1 MSKDKGIMTSVNA
14 GPKAAKESARVEEAS
29 RMKEQRRIGP
39 KPKSKL
45 FPEGDSGDLELA
57 DIIDVESV
65 RSLLKDF
72 HDLVHIPMA
81 VIDIKGT
88 ALVGEGWQEIC
99 TKFHRAHGETRK
111 HCVESDVL
119 LSAGIPPGEARLYKC
134 RNDMWEAATPI
145 VIGGKHMGNVF
156 SGQFFFE
163 GEMVDRTVFRAR
175 AKKYGFHEKEYLAAL
190 DAVPRLGRDL
200 VDRAMS
206 FFAGLAQTLSKLS
219 YSNIKLAKA
228 LSRGETLTNSL
239 QQAKEEWERTFDSVP
254 DMIAILD
261 NRHRIVRVNAAMA
274 KRLGMP
280 RERCAGSM
288 CYELIHGTN
297 EPPGF
302 CPHVRTMKDGLQ
314 HIEEVHEKRL
324 GGDFEVTT
332 TPLYDEEGAS
342 IGSVHVAH
350 DITARQRA
358 EKEQELTVQFLS
370 IANKS
375 VTREEL
381 VRDTLAFFHK
391 ESGCEVVGIRLKED
405 DRYPYFERKGFPE
418 EFVLAETGLCAD
430 GGTDVTAGDEKG
442 CPSIECVCENVI
454 HGRIDRSKPFFT
466 SAGSFWTNSTTAL
479 LATSSEEERPGLN
492 RNRCNGDGYESVA
505 LIPLRV
511 AERPLGLIQ
520 MNDRRKGR
528 FSPESIALVERIAGY
543 LSVALAKVEAEEALR
558 AAKDEL
564 EQRVCQRTEELQKAY
579 DRLIEET
586 GERRLVEG
594 QLRQAQ
600 KMDALGIMSGGI
612 AHNFNNIL
620 VAIMGFTDIVRGHL
634 PPGSRDARS
643 LERVM
648 EAGLRGRE
656 LIRQMLAFS
665 RKGDLVK
672 RPLAAASVVRET
684 VKLLRA
690 SIPTTISIEV
700 KVEREPGMILGDPV
714 QLQQVLMN
722 LSTNTAHAMREKGGS
737 LTVELTG
744 FSASRRNSLGLQ
756 PGPYLKLV
764 VKDTGEGIPE
774 GDIEKIFD
782 PFFTTKKQG
791 EGTGLGL
798 SVVHGIVRQLDG
810 RIMVESRLGEGTS
823 FSVFFPKIEKKA
835 MADGVDGEAAAC
847 GHERILFVDDEEPLA
862 EMGADIL
869 RELGYQ
875 VASRTGSRAALALFK
890 LDPSQ
895 FDLIITDQTMPE
907 MTGIELAHEAMAIR
921 PDIPVILCTGYSH
934 RVDADAAA
942 KAGIRA
948 FAMKPLTKKEL
959 AQIVRKVLDAPS
971 PA

>member
-1 MSKDKGIMTSVNA
+1 MSQGKILVTDG
-14 GPKAAKESARVEEAS
+14 ARVEEAL
-29 RMKEQRRIGP
+29 RTNGQRVVGSEP
-39 KPKSKL
+39 ESQPL
-45 FPEGDSGDLELA
+45 PEGDLGDLELA
-57 DIIDVESV
+57 EIIDVESV

-81 VIDIKGT
+81 VIDTRGNV
-88 ALVGEGWQEIC
+88 LVGEGWQEIC
-99 TKFHRAHGETRK
+99 TKFHRTHGETRK

-156 SGQFFFE
+156 SGQFFFD

-175 AKKYGFHEKEYLAAL
+175 ARKFGFDEKEYLAAL

-206 FFAGLAQTLSKLS
+206 FFTGLAQTLSQLS

-228 LSRGETLTNSL
+228 LSRGEALTDSL

-280 RERCAGSM
+280 REQCVGSM
-288 CYELIHGTN
+288 CYELIHSTK

-332 TPLYDEEGAS
+332 TPLYDEQGLS

-350 DITARQRA
+350 DITAHKRA
-358 EKEQELTVQFLS
+358 EKEQELTVRFLS
-370 IANKS
+370 IANRS

-391 ESGCEVVGIRLKED
+391 ESGCEAVGIRLKED
-405 DRYPYFERKGFPE
+405 DRYPYFETKGIPQ
-418 EFVLAETGLCAD
+418 EFALADTSLC
-430 GGTDVTAGDEKG
+430 GHGRTDVPAGGEKSCPTIG
-442 CPSIECVCENVI
+442 CICSDVI
-454 HGRIDRSKPFFT
+454 QGRIDTSKPFNT
-466 SAGSFWTNSTTAL
+466 AAGSFWTNSTTEL
-479 LATSSEEERPGLN
+479 LAASGEEERQGRLLN
-492 RNRCNGDGYESVA
+492 RCSKEGYESIA

-511 AERPLGLIQ
+511 GQRPLGLIQ
-520 MNDRRKGR
+520 MKDRRKGR
-528 FSPESIALVERIAGY
+528 FSPESIALAERVAGY

-558 AAKDEL
+558 GAKDEL
-564 EQRVCQRTEELQKAY
+564 EQRVRQRTEELQKAY
-579 DRLIEET
+579 DRLMEET
-586 GERRLVEG
+586 VERRLVEG

-612 AHNFNNIL
+612 AHDFNNIL
-620 VAIMGFTDIVRGHL
+620 AAIMGFADIVRGHL
-634 PPGSRDARS
+634 PQGSRDARS

-648 EAGLRGRE
+648 EAGIRGRE
-656 LIRQMLAFS
+656 LIKQMLAFS
-665 RKGDLVK
+665 RKGDLEK
-672 RPLAAASVVRET
+672 KPLAVAGVVNET
-684 VKLLRA
+684 MKLLRA
-690 SIPTTISIEV
+690 SIPTTIDIEV
-700 KVEREPGMILGDPV
+700 KVERESGMILGDPV

-722 LSTNTAHAMREKGGS
+722 LATNAAHAMREKGGS
-737 LTVELTG
+737 LTVDLTG
-744 FSASRRNSLGLQ
+744 FSASPGNTLGLQ
-756 PGPYLKLV
+756 PGPYLKLL
-764 VKDTGEGIPE
+764 VKDTGDGIPE
-774 GDIEKIFD
+774 DDMEKIFD

-810 RIMVESRLGEGTS
+810 RIMVESRLGEGSS
-823 FSVFFPKIEKKA
+823 FSVFFPKIEEKA
-835 MADGVDGEAAAC
+835 MADNADGEAAAT

-869 RELGYQ
+869 QELGYQ
-875 VASRTGSRAALALFK
+875 VAWRTGSRAALALFR
-890 LDPSQ
+890 LDPSR
-895 FDLIITDQTMPE
+895 FDLVITDQTMPE
-907 MTGIELAHEAMAIR
+907 MAGIGACPSTHGYKARYSRHPLHGIQPQGRRRRGSEG
-921 PDIPVILCTGYSH
+921 GYSSLCNETAH
-934 RVDADAAA
+934 KEGACKGRT
-942 KAGIRA
+942 KGTRR
-948 FAMKPLTKKEL
+948 PL
-959 AQIVRKVLDAPS
+959 S
-971 PA
+971 G